1 MAEAQFS
8 RPAIST
14 PFGKCT
20 RVAKTLIPQVVGDKI
35 AERARSARVPEAV
48 VIRNA
53 LMVQFLGQ
61 AMVEASLAE
70 HFRSTTESGTET
82 AGGVGEGA

>member
-1 MAEAQFS
+1 MQQYS

-20 RVAKTLIPQVVGDKI
+20 RVAKTLIPEAVGDI
-35 AERARSARVPEAV
+35 IRERAHAARVPEAV

-53 LMVQFLGQ
+53 LMVQFMGRD
-61 AMVEASLAE
+61 MVESSLAD
-70 HFRSTTESGTET
+70 HFRSTTESGTKTREC
-82 AGGVGEGA
+82 AQ